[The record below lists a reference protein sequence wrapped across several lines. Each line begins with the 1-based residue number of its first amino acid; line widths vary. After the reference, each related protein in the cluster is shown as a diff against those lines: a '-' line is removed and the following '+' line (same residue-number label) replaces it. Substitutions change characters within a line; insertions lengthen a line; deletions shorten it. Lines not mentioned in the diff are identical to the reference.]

1 MPKRANRI
9 PGIKQLSSGRWQ
21 ARLFFQGG
29 EESRNFD
36 RLEDAERWKRNL
48 KSELDRSAD
57 GVERKKGRWVATFID
72 ESGVYAK
79 SFDDVDSANKWIAR
93 AELASEDGRPIDS
106 ESARVTFKEFVID
119 WKKSKLDISGKTLG
133 TYNSQLKLY
142 LIPSFGER
150 KLTSITTADIKKWV
164 ASLVDDGIG
173 PTTIRQCY
181 RLLHQILQS
190 ALEDELLG
198 RNPAVGVKLPRIAS
212 KPKEGLTAKE
222 LHALAD
228 ECGPHRSLVIFLGTC
243 GLRVNEALAL
253 RVEDFDLDAR
263 IVKVAHSWTTDEF
276 GKKLRDENGELA
288 PGTTKTGEQRDVP
301 LDRNTIEL
309 IKPLLEGKSSRD
321 WVFTGENGQALDYG
335 FFRRK
340 YFKPATEKLGMK
352 NVVIHSLR
360 HTAGS
365 LLASLG
371 APIPE
376 VSKILGHSSAKMTL
390 DVYGHA
396 YPAQTAAW
404 MDKLGD
410 HISQSRQVEPSAR
423 NSELL

>member
-1 MPKRANRI
+1 MPKKVNRI
-9 PGIKQLSSGRWQ
+9 PGIKQLPSGMWQ
-21 ARLFFQGG
+21 ARLFHDGG
-29 EESRNFD
+29 EESRNFERQD
-36 RLEDAERWKRNL
+36 DAERWKRNL
-48 KSELDRSAD
+48 KSELDRCAD
-57 GVERKKGRWVATFID
+57 GVERKKRKWVATFID
-72 ESGVYAK
+72 ESGVYSK

-93 AELASEDGRPIDS
+93 AELASEDGRPIDA
-106 ESARVTFKEFVID
+106 ESARATFKEFVGD

-198 RNPAVGVKLPRIAS
+198 RNPAVGIKLPKIAS

-222 LHALAD
+222 LYALAD
-228 ECGPHRSLVIFLGTC
+228 ECGPHGPLVIFLGTC

-253 RVEDFDLDAR
+253 RVEDFDLEAK
-263 IVKVAHSWTTDEF
+263 IVRVAHSWTTDEF
-276 GKKLRDENGELA
+276 GKKLRDENGEFV

-309 IKPLLEGKSSRD
+309 IKPLLEGKGNRD
-321 WVFTGENGQALDYG
+321 WVFKGENGQALDYG

-376 VSKILGHSSAKMTL
+376 VSKILGHASAKMTL

-396 YPAQTAAW
+396 YPAQTALW
-404 MDKLGD
+404 MDKLGE
-410 HISQSRQVEPSAR
+410 HISQEAK
-423 NSELL
+423 L

>member
-1 MPKRANRI
+1 M
-9 PGIKQLSSGRWQ
+9 
-21 ARLFFQGG
+21 FG
-29 EESRNFD
+29 EFV
-36 RLEDAERWKRNL
+36 
-48 KSELDRSAD
+48 
-57 GVERKKGRWVATFID
+57 VEWKKG
-72 ESGVYAK
+72 
-79 SFDDVDSANKWIAR
+79 
-93 AELASEDGRPIDS
+93 
-106 ESARVTFKEFVID
+106 
-119 WKKSKLDISGKTLG
+119 KLDISGKTLG

-142 LIPSFGER
+142 LLPKYGER
-150 KLTSITTADIKKWV
+150 KLTSITTSDIKKWV
-164 ASLVDDGIG
+164 SSLVDDGVG
-173 PTTIRQCY
+173 PTTIRQSY
-181 RLLHQILQS
+181 RLLHQILKS
-190 ALEDELLG
+190 ALEDELIG
-198 RNPAVGVKLPRIAS
+198 RNPAVGVRLPKIAS

-222 LHALAD
+222 LCALAD
-228 ECGPHRSLVIFLGTC
+228 ECGPHRSLVIFLGAG

-276 GKKLRDENGELA
+276 GKKLRDENGEFI
-288 PGTTKTGEQRDVP
+288 PGTTKTGEQREVP
-301 LDRNTIEL
+301 LDKNTIEL
-309 IKPLLEGKSSRD
+309 FKPLLEGKSGRD
-321 WVFTGENGQALDYG
+321 WVFVGENGQALDYG

-376 VSKILGHSSAKMTL
+376 ISKILGHSSAKMTL

-410 HISQSRQVEPSAR
+410 HITTENFS
-423 NSELL
+423 

>member
-9 PGIKQLSSGRWQ
+9 PGIKQLESGRWQ
-21 ARLFFQGG
+21 ARLFFEGG

-57 GVERKKGRWVATFID
+57 GVERSKGQWVATFIN
-72 ESGVYAK
+72 ESGVYTK
-79 SFDDVDSANKWIAR
+79 TFDDVDSANKWIAR
-93 AELASEDGRPIDS
+93 AELASEDGRPIDA
-106 ESARVTFKEFVID
+106 ESTRVTFKEFVLD

-164 ASLVDDGIG
+164 SSLADDGIG

-198 RNPAVGVKLPRIAS
+198 RNPAVGIKLPKIAS

-222 LHALAD
+222 LYALAD
-228 ECGPHRSLVIFLGTC
+228 ECGPHRPLVIFLGTC

-253 RVEDFDLDAR
+253 RVEDFDLDSK
-263 IVKVAHSWTTDEF
+263 IVRVAHSWTTDEF
-276 GKKLRDENGELA
+276 GKKLRDENGEFV

-309 IKPLLEGKSSRD
+309 IKPLLEGKGKSD

-340 YFKPATEKLGMK
+340 YFKPAAEKLGMK

-396 YPAQTAAW
+396 YPSQTAAW
-404 MDKLGD
+404 MERLGE
-410 HISQSRQVEPSAR
+410 HISREA
-423 NSELL
+423 NS

>member
-1 MPKRANRI
+1 MPKQVNRI
-9 PGIKQLSSGRWQ
+9 PGIKLLPSGMWQ
-21 ARLFFQGG
+21 ARLFHDGG
-29 EESRNFD
+29 EESRNFE
-36 RLEDAERWKRNL
+36 RQEDAERWKRNL
-48 KSELDRSAD
+48 KSELDRCAE
-57 GVERKKGRWVATFID
+57 GVERKKRKWIATFID
-72 ESGVYAK
+72 ESGVYSQ

-106 ESARVTFKEFVID
+106 ESASVMFGEFVGE
-119 WKKSKLDISGKTLG
+119 WKKGKLDISGKTLG

-142 LIPSFGER
+142 LFPSFGER
-150 KLTSITTADIKKWV
+150 KLISITTSDIKKWV
-164 ASLVDDGIG
+164 ASLADSGVG
-173 PTTIRQCY
+173 PTTIRQSY
-181 RLLHQILQS
+181 RLLHQILQA

-198 RNPAVGVKLPRIAS
+198 RNPAVGIKLPKIAT
-212 KPKEGLTAKE
+212 KPKQGLTAQE
-222 LHALAD
+222 LYALAD
-228 ECGPHRSLVIFLGTC
+228 ECGPYRSLVIFLGTC

-253 RVEDFDLDAR
+253 RVEDFDLEAKA
-263 IVKVAHSWTTDEF
+263 VKVAHSWTTDEF
-276 GKKLRDENGELA
+276 GKKLRDEKGEFV
-288 PGTTKTGEQRDVP
+288 PGTTKTGEERSVP
-301 LDRNTIEL
+301 LDQNTIDL
-309 IKPLLEGKSSRD
+309 VKPLLAGKAAKD
-321 WVFTGENGQALDYG
+321 WVFTGVNGQALDYG

-360 HTAGS
+360 HTTGS

-404 MDKLGD
+404 MDKLGG
-410 HISQSRQVEPSAR
+410 HIAEENGLAT
-423 NSELL
+423 

>member
-9 PGIKQLSSGRWQ
+9 PGIKQLPSGKWQ
-21 ARLFFQGG
+21 ARLFYEGG

-48 KSELDRSAD
+48 KSELDRCAD
-57 GVERKKGRWVATFID
+57 GVERKKRKWVATFID
-72 ESGVYAK
+72 ESGVYTN
-79 SFDDVDSANKWIAR
+79 SFDDVDSANKWVAR

-106 ESARVTFKEFVID
+106 ESAKVTFEDFVSD
-119 WKKSKLDISGKTLG
+119 WKKGKLDISGKTLG

-142 LIPSFGER
+142 LLPSFGER
-150 KLTSITTADIKKWV
+150 KLTSITTSDIKKWV
-164 ASLVDDGIG
+164 ASLADAGVG
-173 PTTIRQCY
+173 PTTIRQSY
-181 RLLHQILQS
+181 RLLHQILQA

-198 RNPAVGVKLPRIAS
+198 RNPAVGIKLPKIS
-212 KPKEGLTAKE
+212 TKPKQGLTAKE
-222 LHALAD
+222 LYALAD
-228 ECGPHRSLVIFLGTC
+228 ACGPYRSLVIFLGTC

-253 RVEDFDLDAR
+253 RVEDFDLEAR
-263 IVKVAHSWTTDEF
+263 IVRVAHSWTTDEF
-276 GKKLRDENGELA
+276 GKKLRDESGEFV
-288 PGTTKTGEQRDVP
+288 PGTTKTGDERAVP
-301 LDRNTIEL
+301 LDQKTVEL
-309 IKPLLEGKSSRD
+309 IKPLLADKGEKD
-321 WVFTGENGQALDYG
+321 WVFTGTNGHALDYG

-360 HTAGS
+360 HTTGS

-404 MDKLGD
+404 MEKLGE
-410 HISQSRQVEPSAR
+410 HINREGKS
-423 NSELL
+423 

>member
-1 MPKRANRI
+1 MPKQVNRI
-9 PGIKQLSSGRWQ
+9 PGIKQLPTGAWQ
-21 ARLFFQGG
+21 ARLFHNGG
-29 EESRNFD
+29 EESRNFE

-48 KSELDRSAD
+48 KSELDRCAE
-57 GVERKKGRWVATFID
+57 GVERKKRKWVATFID
-72 ESGVYAK
+72 ESGVYTR
-79 SFDDVDSANKWIAR
+79 SFVDVDSANKWVAR

-106 ESARVTFKEFVID
+106 ESARIMFGEFVVE
-119 WKKSKLDISGKTLG
+119 WKKGKLDISGKTLG

-142 LIPSFGER
+142 LLPKYGER
-150 KLTSITTADIKKWV
+150 KLTSITTSDIKKWV
-164 ASLVDDGIG
+164 SSLVDDGVG
-173 PTTIRQCY
+173 PTTIRQSY

-190 ALEDELLG
+190 ALEDELIG
-198 RNPAVGVKLPRIAS
+198 RNPAVGVRLPKIAS
-212 KPKEGLTAKE
+212 KSKEGLTAKE
-222 LHALAD
+222 LYALAD
-228 ECGPHRSLVIFLGTC
+228 ECGPHRSLVIFLGAG

-253 RVEDFDLDAR
+253 RVEVFDLDAR
-263 IVKVAHSWTTDEF
+263 FVKVAHSWTTDEF
-276 GKKLRDENGELA
+276 GKKLRDENGEFI
-288 PGTTKTGEQRDVP
+288 PGTTKTGEQREVP
-301 LDRNTIEL
+301 LDKNTIEL
-309 IKPLLEGKSSRD
+309 FKPLLEGKSGRD
-321 WVFTGENGQALDYG
+321 WVFVGENGQALDYG

-376 VSKILGHSSAKMTL
+376 ISKILGHSSAKMTL

-410 HISQSRQVEPSAR
+410 HITTENFS
-423 NSELL
+423 

>member
-9 PGIKQLSSGRWQ
+9 PGIKQLSSGKWQ
-21 ARLFFQGG
+21 ARLFYEGG
-29 EESRNFD
+29 EESKNFD

-48 KSELDRSAD
+48 KSELDRCAD
-57 GVERKKGRWVATFID
+57 GVERKKRKWVATFIN
-72 ESGVYAK
+72 ESGVYTK
-79 SFDDVDSANKWIAR
+79 SFDDVDSANKWMTR

-106 ESARVTFKEFVID
+106 ESAKVTFREFVVD

-164 ASLVDDGIG
+164 SSMVEDGIG
-173 PTTIRQCY
+173 STTIRQCY
-181 RLLHQILQS
+181 RLLHQILQA
-190 ALEDELLG
+190 ALEDELIG
-198 RNPAVGVKLPRIAS
+198 RNPAVGVKLPKIAS

-222 LHALAD
+222 LYALAD

-243 GLRVNEALAL
+243 GLRINEALAL

-276 GKKLRDENGELA
+276 GKKLRDENGEFV
-288 PGTTKTGEQRDVP
+288 PGTTKTGEQREVP
-301 LDRNTIEL
+301 VDKNIVEL
-309 IKPLLEGKSSRD
+309 IKPLLEGKTGRD

-404 MDKLGD
+404 MDKLGE
-410 HISQSRQVEPSAR
+410 HIHSGGT
-423 NSELL
+423 SEN